1 MKRILFVMVLCL
13 ALSMLFANG
22 SAENAKAETIKI
34 VLADINNAESI
45 PGKTSQALADMIND
59 AFLGVS
65 VVVLGLVIWLVRMLL
80 ADPKGVI
87 EERL

>member
-45 PGKTSQALADMIND
+45 PGKTSQALADMIN
-59 AFLGVS
+59 AES
-65 VVVLGLVIWLVRMLL
+65 NC
-80 ADPKGVI
+80 
-87 EERL
+87 